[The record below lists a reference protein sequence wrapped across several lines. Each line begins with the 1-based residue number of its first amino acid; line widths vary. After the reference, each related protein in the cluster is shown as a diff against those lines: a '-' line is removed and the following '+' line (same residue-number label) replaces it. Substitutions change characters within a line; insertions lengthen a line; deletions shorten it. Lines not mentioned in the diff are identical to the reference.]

1 MIKKVTLL
9 KRAGFVLMISSF
21 TLMACNN
28 DASTNQ
34 ETTSDSASGDHVSTG
49 SDTATK
55 SNEHA
60 VAVLGATFS
69 DTTVSGTALF
79 DQNGSKVQ
87 LRLELN
93 IPSKAGKTVAVHI
106 HENGDC
112 GDTAKKAGPHWNP
125 TAMQHGEWEKG
136 SFHAGDIGNVELDA
150 QGKGQKIIESEMW
163 TIGGDAKTNILNR
176 TVVVHGGTDDYKS
189 QPAGNSGARI
199 GCGIIKQGGD

>member
-1 MIKKVTLL
+1 MIKTVTHL

-28 DASTNQ
+28 DASTSQ
-34 ETTSDSASGDHVSTG
+34 ETSDSATG
-49 SDTATK
+49 SNTSADADTTTN
-55 SNEHA
+55 SGEQA

-69 DTTVSGTALF
+69 DTAVSGTAMF
-79 DQNGSKVQ
+79 DRKDGKVQ

-93 IPSKAGKTVAVHI
+93 IPSKAGKNIAVHI

-125 TAMQHGEWEKG
+125 TAMQHGEWEKD

-150 QGKGQKIIESEMW
+150 QGKGQKTIESEMW

-176 TVVVHGGTDDYKS
+176 TIVVHGGTDDYKS

-199 GCGIIKQGGD
+199 GCGVIKQGQ